1 MATCHHVFAWVLGP
15 VCDADKFLPS
25 SLNRKMGVIIIT
37 NGIMKAHAPLVS
49 RNTHQNLKKS
59 RHKVICRVK
68 TPPSQIAFLAVEIQ
82 RVALQSCFPDF
93 SWLYNCVQYFVAR
106 MSSLYLN
113 VQHFGATDL
122 LFAPC
127 VGSGS
132 LNLSLL
138 YHFCGILELELVT
151 WLLLA
156 ASCGTWTL
164 IIIGNQNG
172 NQNGAQ

>member
-1 MATCHHVFAWVLGP
+1 MLGP
-15 VCDADKFLPS
+15 VCDAGKFLPS

-93 SWLYNCVQYFVAR
+93 SWPKNCVQYFV
-106 MSSLYLN
+106 
-113 VQHFGATDL
+113 ATDL

-151 WLLLA
+151 
-156 ASCGTWTL
+156 
-164 IIIGNQNG
+164 
-172 NQNGAQ
+172 